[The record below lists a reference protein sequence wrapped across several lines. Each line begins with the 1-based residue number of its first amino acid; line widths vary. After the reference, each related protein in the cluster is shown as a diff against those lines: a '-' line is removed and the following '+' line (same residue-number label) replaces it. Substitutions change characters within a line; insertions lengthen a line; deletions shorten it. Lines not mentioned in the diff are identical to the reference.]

1 MKIDEYV
8 EQLKEYTKDYTDI
21 EKLRYVYLNL
31 GKLMSF
37 DTEFAYGTE
46 KTKIN
51 MYNNITSDIKYLNKE
66 FENGIIICKSLAYIL
81 KYILNKLDIKTD
93 INIYYN
99 ECNNYKHINNT
110 VKIDEE
116 IFIIDLQQDLKNIQI
131 HSTTDYFL
139 VDIYEQQCI
148 SKNQLKKI
156 DKKIGYITEENPY
169 IEEYL
174 YELKKSIENLELEEK
189 VEKILTFLTNY
200 IDTNSMGYYEIKRAY
215 YSLLLTILLPR
226 EKYLV
231 RFIDGYKM
239 GIKKEY
245 NLFILVNNTIYMY
258 DNKKWNK
265 ITLYDVSILLEKGY
279 VLLNDIPGLK
289 TLLKR

>member
-8 EQLKEYTKDYTDI
+8 EQLKEYTKDYNDI

-37 DTEFAYGTE
+37 DTEFVYGTE

-174 YELKKSIENLELEEK
+174 YEIKKSIENLEVEEK
-189 VEKILTFLTNY
+189 IEKILTFLTNY